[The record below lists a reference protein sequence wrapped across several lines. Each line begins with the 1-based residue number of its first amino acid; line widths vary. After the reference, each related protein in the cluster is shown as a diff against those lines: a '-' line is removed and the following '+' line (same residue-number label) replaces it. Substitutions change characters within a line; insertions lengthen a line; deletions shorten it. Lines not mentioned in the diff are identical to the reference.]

1 MGRST
6 AKGTGRPRRGGGR
19 PEVPVTVRAPAL
31 AGELYAQAE
40 ERPARRMVASINQC
54 RDRLLIRAL
63 IVCLP
68 SRCKCESLRPIDVR
82 RSEGGAVIDAS
93 DTAIS
98 ADQRPNMLTRRPGGA
113 AVTHLHTQCSHYSD
127 LYKPTGDR
135 SLFDCE
141 LTA

>member
-1 MGRST
+1 MRIPAT
-6 AKGTGRPRRGGGR
+6 DRRAALGGG
-19 PEVPVTVRAPAL
+19 
-31 AGELYAQAE
+31 
-40 ERPARRMVASINQC
+40 
-54 RDRLLIRAL
+54 
-63 IVCLP
+63 
-68 SRCKCESLRPIDVR
+68 
-82 RSEGGAVIDAS
+82 GGAVIDAS

-135 SLFDCE
+135 PLFDCE